1 MRMWARRGY
10 VLNLSRHRI
19 GWWVVWLGAVLFFL
33 LLMALFTAR
42 TAAYVL

>member
-19 GWWVVWLGAVLFFL
+19 GWWVVWLAAVLFFL
-33 LLMALFTAR
+33 FLMALFTAR